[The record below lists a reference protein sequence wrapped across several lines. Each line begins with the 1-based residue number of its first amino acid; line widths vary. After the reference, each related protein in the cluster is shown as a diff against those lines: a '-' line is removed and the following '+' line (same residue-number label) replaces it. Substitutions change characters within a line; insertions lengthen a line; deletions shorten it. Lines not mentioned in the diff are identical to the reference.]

1 MGKTIPSVSA
11 GEGTQDGTN
20 SEKCIGNSSGRRT
33 GYNGDHGGIGYINE
47 SDAIDSSIDDSE
59 YCDSIPEILDSTND
73 TDSRWGAESDGVY
86 GGRRE
91 GVYEWIEGF
100 RNHWEDYR
108 TETDRC
114 AVREEQGPRD
124 THEAHDR
131 NTRGK

>member
-1 MGKTIPSVSA
+1 MAQIRKHV
-11 GEGTQDGTN
+11 
-20 SEKCIGNSSGRRT
+20 GNSPGRRARDD
-33 GYNGDHGGIGYINE
+33 GDYQRVGYIDE

-91 GVYEWIEGF
+91 GVDEWIEGF

-124 THEAHDR
+124 THEAHVWITWGR
-131 NTRGK
+131 

>member
-1 MGKTIPSVSA
+1 MSLDREANTVS
-11 GEGTQDGTN
+11 EGRGGDTRWH
-20 SEKCIGNSSGRRT
+20 ECRKHVRNSSGRRAWDV
-33 GYNGDHGGIGYINE
+33 GDYRRVGYINE

-108 TETDRC
+108 TETDRY
-114 AVREEQGPRD
+114 AVREEQGPGD
-124 THEAHDR
+124 THEVR
-131 NTRGK
+131 NRTS